1 MSPLPTEATPH
12 TSQLAAIL
20 FLILLAAA
28 PLVALIILN
37 RRSHFSLFQWLLWVT
52 AFLLCKLLWRT
63 RWAGPLP
70 VVDGQG
76 AVIVCNHRSSVDPFF
91 VQTATIRKTHW
102 LVAREYCEHP
112 ALCWFL
118 SACEVIPTRRAG
130 IDTAATKAAIRIAS
144 RGGLVGML
152 PEGRINMT
160 PDFMLPVRPGAALV
174 ALKARVP
181 VVPCYIADSP
191 YRRYVWSPLFLPARV
206 VVRFGAPLDLSDL
219 YGRESEPGALAQAM
233 SRIVRS
239 LATLAGR
246 TDFELELAGRTWKP
260 TDEELAAAAQA
271 ADEQGNQ

>member
-181 VVPCYIADSP
+181 VVPCYIEGSP
-191 YRRYVWSPLFLPARV
+191 YRGHVASPFFLPARV
-206 VVRFGAPLDLSDL
+206 MVHFGPSIDLSDF
-219 YGRESEPGALAQAM
+219 YGREQEDGVLADAM
-233 SRIVRS
+233 DRILKS
-239 LATLAGR
+239 LAALAGR
-246 TDFELELAGRTWKP
+246 PDYQPELAGRNWKP
-260 TDEELAAAAQA
+260 MDAESATPSEDE
-271 ADEQGNQ
+271 D